1 MNRIVVFAN
10 GELRQPELLKAQ
22 LRAGDRIFCADGGT
36 RHALAL
42 GLTPE
47 AIIGD
52 LDSVALE
59 VIERLQARGVR
70 LEQHPPRKDET
81 DLELAL
87 NAALAEQPEEIMLV
101 TALGGRLDQMLA
113 NVLLLTRSEYASV
126 RLTLADGATRALLI
140 RPDQRVTVMGRPGD
154 TLSLVPLTP
163 EVTGVEFS
171 GVEWPLR
178 QATLTLGSSRSI
190 SNRLQGNQASLRIE
204 AGLVLLVHL
213 SDQLSEGD

>member
-1 MNRIVVFAN
+1 MSRIVVFAN
-10 GELRQPELLKAQ
+10 GELKQPELLKAQ

-47 AIIGD
+47 AVIGD
-52 LDSVALE
+52 LDSVTRE
-59 VIERLQARGVR
+59 VVEQLRNTGVR
-70 LEQHPPRKDET
+70 IEPYPPLKDET
-81 DLELAL
+81 DLELTL

-113 NVLLLTRSEYASV
+113 NVLLLTRATYASV
-126 RLTLADGATRALLI
+126 RLTLADGATWALLI
-140 RPDQRVTVMGRPGD
+140 RSNQQFTIRGRPGD

-163 EVTGVEFS
+163 KVTGVDFK

-178 QATLTLGSSRSI
+178 QATLTLGSSLSI
-190 SNRLQGNQASLRIE
+190 SNRLQGDQASLSIGE
-204 AGLVLLVHL
+204 GLVLLVHL
-213 SDQLSEGD
+213 